1 MYSIAFPNMLSNSKV
16 LLYKDKEAS
25 LSNLKLL
32 IGSDK
37 TALFGDPYYGTD
49 LLQAIFEQNDSILAD
64 IVIDEIYTSILTF
77 MPQISLTRDDI
88 TIEARNNKLVAVIK
102 CINLLDYQPDLYVI
116 DLITAENESTD

>member
-37 TALFGDPYYGTD
+37 TSLFGDPYYGTD
-49 LLQAIFEQNDSILAD
+49 LLQAIFE
-64 IVIDEIYTSILTF
+64 
-77 MPQISLTRDDI
+77 
-88 TIEARNNKLVAVIK
+88 
-102 CINLLDYQPDLYVI
+102 
-116 DLITAENESTD
+116 